1 VGSLG
6 EEEDENNVLLVGKM
20 ARKHKVF
27 IFEGDMLP
35 TYFKGKLLEIIKFS
49 HERLNKATINFHFTQ
64 SPW

>member
-1 VGSLG
+1 MGSLG

-35 TYFKGKLLEIIKFS
+35 TYFKGKLLEIIIKP
-49 HERLNKATINFHFTQ
+49 TIKKKPMT
-64 SPW
+64 